1 MKTINEVCE
10 LFKICFCI
18 SKQQSTILVENVNSE
33 TSVVLGQD
41 MEYFANKTKE
51 KKKEKKEKA

>member
-41 MEYFANKTKE
+41 MEYFANNTKE
-51 KKKEKKEKA
+51 